1 MKTNLRDLMV
11 KNYSILYVDDEDQL
25 RFLVQN
31 QLSQEGFNVDTADD
45 GDTALDMMKQKSYD
59 VVLLDIRMPRLNG
72 LEVLKEMK
80 KRKTNARAI
89 MLTGVDDLAVALEA
103 VKSGAIDYLTKPYE
117 LDNLMRSIMRV
128 IG

>member
-1 MKTNLRDLMV
+1 MV
-11 KNYSILYVDDEDQL
+11 KSYSILYVDDEDQL
-25 RFLVQN
+25 RFLVKN
-31 QLSQEGFNVDTADD
+31 QLCHEGFNVDTADD

-80 KRKTNARAI
+80 KQKSSARAI

-117 LDNLMRSIMRV
+117 LDNLMKSILRV